1 VHEKLPQVDRVCVT
15 SVTDG
20 NLVVER
26 SAYPGKTI
34 PHIAETGFKQTS
46 RAFMLTA
53 FALFNQFALLPDT
66 TNQQGMDMQ
75 LMSKTLKSSAHVPV
89 VLEGRP
95 STVNFWSTQPKAF
108 TREQADLLKSLATE
122 VAKAK

>member
-1 VHEKLPQVDRVCVT
+1 MT

-20 NLVVER
+20 NLLVER

-46 RAFMLTA
+46 RAFQVTG
-53 FALFNQFALLPDT
+53 FALFNQFAFVHDT
-66 TNQQGMDMQ
+66 TKAPGMDMQ
-75 LMSKTLKSSAHVPV
+75 LMSAALKSSAHVPV
-89 VLEGRP
+89 ILEGRP
-95 STVNFWSTQPKAF
+95 GTMNFWSTQPKAF
-108 TREQADLLKSLATE
+108 TQEQAALMKSLSVE